1 MLLLDGDA
9 GGRIWA
15 STTRVRDTAA
25 CQQTAPIWRQILNAV
40 SQEHNISVR
49 DLIGDGRFREMVA
62 ARQDAMWRM
71 RRSGMTYAAIGRRL
85 GGRDHATIMWG
96 VARHEARMAE
106 GAKWRER
113 Q

>member
-15 STTRVRDTAA
+15 STTLVRDGGARP
-25 CQQTAPIWRQILNAV
+25 QPSPVWRQILEAV
-40 SQEHNISVR
+40 SKDHNISVR
-49 DLIGDGRFREMVA
+49 DLVGDGRFREMVA

-71 RRSGMTYAAIGRRL
+71 RRSGMTYAGIGRRL
-85 GGRDHATIMWG
+85 NRDHATVMWG
-96 VARHEARMAE
+96 VARHEQRVAE
-106 GAKWRER
+106 SAVD